1 MSTSINDLPF
11 NPPEGGKIP
20 ERDIPRETINHVVDQ
35 ETKAQYIPAH
45 QPYIQ
50 APAQAPQPS
59 VVARYVDEFRIPI
72 VLSLLYYIFQL
83 GFVQD
88 MLLKFTPF
96 LFKSDGGLTTYGAL
110 AKSLMFGFS
119 YFGLTTV
126 IDTLG

>member
-11 NPPEGGKIP
+11 NPPDGGKIP

-35 ETKAQYIPAH
+35 EVKAQYIPAH

-50 APAQAPQPS
+50 APAAAPRPS
-59 VVARYVDEFRIPI
+59 IIAQYVDEFRIPI
-72 VLSLLYYIFQL
+72 ILSLLYYIFQL

-88 MLLKFTPF
+88 MLIKFTPF

-110 AKSLMFGFS
+110 AKSLFF
-119 YFGLTTV
+119 
-126 IDTLG
+126 